1 MQLKSKVMI
10 NKKLFDHLKEK
21 HEDFVRS
28 RRMLIKE
35 TSDILSASKQAIF
48 AFHRGDKKEAE
59 RLIKEAEKGLKSI
72 DDRFV
77 SKNPSLLQEGSLKA
91 AQEEFMEAKFFGMVI
106 ANKKLDLVKGI
117 EIHFESYFGGLCD
130 LTGELVRK
138 SVNLVSAGKMKEIQ
152 RFRNLTEEIIK
163 ELIKFNLVGQL
174 RVKYDQAKNNLRRME
189 DIAYD
194 IKIKRNK

>member
-1 MQLKSKVMI
+1 MI
-10 NKKLFDHLKEK
+10 NKKLFEHLKEK

-48 AFHRGDKKEAE
+48 AYHRSDKKEGDKLV
-59 RLIKEAEKGLKSI
+59 REAKKGLKSI
-72 DDRFV
+72 DIRFIQ
-77 SKNPSLLQEGSLKA
+77 KDKTLLQQGSLKA
-91 AQEEFMEAKFFGMVI
+91 AQEEFIEALFFGLVLD
-106 ANKKLDLVKGI
+106 NKKLDLVKDV
-117 EIHFESYFGGLCD
+117 EINFESYFGGLCD

-138 SVNLVSAGKMKEIQ
+138 SVNLVSAGKMKDIK
-152 RFRNLTEEIIK
+152 RFRNITEEIIK

-174 RVKYDQAKNNLRRME
+174 RVKYDQARNNLRKME

>member
-1 MQLKSKVMI
+1 MI
-10 NKKLFDHLKEK
+10 NKKLFDHLKDK
-21 HEDFVRS
+21 HENFIKN

-48 AFHRGDKKEAE
+48 AYHRSDKKEAE

-91 AQEEFMEAKFFGMVI
+91 AQEEFMEAKFFGLVLD
-106 ANKKLDLVKGI
+106 NKKLDLVKGI

-138 SVNLVSAGKMKEIQ
+138 SVNLVSAGKMKDVQ
-152 RFRNLTEEIIK
+152 RFRKITEEVIK

-174 RVKYDQAKNNLRRME
+174 RTKYDQARNNLRKME

>member
-1 MQLKSKVMI
+1 MI

-48 AFHRGDKKEAE
+48 AYHRNDKKEGDKLV
-59 RLIKEAEKGLKSI
+59 REAAKGLKSI
-72 DDRFV
+72 DVRFIQ
-77 SKNPSLLQEGSLKA
+77 KDKTLLQQGSLKA
-91 AQEEFMEAKFFGMVI
+91 AQEEFIEALFFGHVLDG
-106 ANKKLDLVKGI
+106 KKLDLVKDV
-117 EIHFESYFGGLCD
+117 EINFESYFGGLCD

-138 SVNLVSAGKMKEIQ
+138 SVNLVSAGKMKDIK
-152 RFRNLTEEIIK
+152 RFRDITEEIIK

-174 RVKYDQAKNNLRRME
+174 RVKYDQARNNLRKME